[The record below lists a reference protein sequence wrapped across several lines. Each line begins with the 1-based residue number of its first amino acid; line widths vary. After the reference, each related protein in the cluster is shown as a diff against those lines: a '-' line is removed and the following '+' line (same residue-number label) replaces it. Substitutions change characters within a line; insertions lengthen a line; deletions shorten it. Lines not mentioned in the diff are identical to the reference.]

1 MAVSRLT
8 QRDGG
13 GWREKSMDRTWTGEG
28 WKRQRGRRAFPSGSM
43 SSFVSLFSAIYFISS
58 KHLCHSKQAN
68 DTTCYLLDFADQKQS
83 VQSKLESSLWI
94 YDSGC
99 QWLSSTMQCEL
110 GGCTTT
116 RKCTC
121 TNTHTCTVWVH
132 AQTLKPHNCLHMNK
146 THCSSALLKGS
157 RSAMKH
163 AYASLL
169 QDEMTVL
176 LLCVGVCVC
185 NSRKLCQT
193 WQCEK
198 QKEWLT
204 EAWIC

>member
-1 MAVSRLT
+1 MLFTGLCRPEAVSA
-8 QRDGG
+8 
-13 GWREKSMDRTWTGEG
+13 E
-28 WKRQRGRRAFPSGSM
+28 
-43 SSFVSLFSAIYFISS
+43 
-58 KHLCHSKQAN
+58 QAGILPVN
-68 DTTCYLLDFADQKQS
+68 
-83 VQSKLESSLWI
+83 I
-94 YDSGC
+94 NDSGC

-163 AYASLL
+163 AYTSLL

-193 WQCEK
+193 WHSVKNRRNDSQRHGYVK
-198 QKEWLT
+198 YDLGLVNRMG
-204 EAWIC
+204 

>member
-1 MAVSRLT
+1 MLFTGLCRPEAVSA
-8 QRDGG
+8 
-13 GWREKSMDRTWTGEG
+13 E
-28 WKRQRGRRAFPSGSM
+28 
-43 SSFVSLFSAIYFISS
+43 
-58 KHLCHSKQAN
+58 QAGILPVN
-68 DTTCYLLDFADQKQS
+68 
-83 VQSKLESSLWI
+83 I
-94 YDSGC
+94 NDSGC

-116 RKCTC
+116 RKC

-163 AYASLL
+163 AYTSLL

-193 WQCEK
+193 CQCEK

-204 EAWIC
+204 EAWICKVWPWIG